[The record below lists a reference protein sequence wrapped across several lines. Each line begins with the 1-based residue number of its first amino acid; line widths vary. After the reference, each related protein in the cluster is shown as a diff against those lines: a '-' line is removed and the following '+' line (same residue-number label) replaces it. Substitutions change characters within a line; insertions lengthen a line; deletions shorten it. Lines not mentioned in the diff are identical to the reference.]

1 MRDGSPMALRRLLA
15 LRQFPVFA
23 SAELAELAIVAD
35 NVTETSF
42 PAGTRVAAPTRL
54 PALHLI
60 VDGRIELRTPQSDG
74 DAGAR
79 IVAWEPREAF
89 GLYEVLAS
97 RPFAATAFAVTDTR
111 TLRLGASDLT
121 DILEDNVGLL
131 VSLIRDLAKR
141 VVGLELAH
149 VAPPLAPA
157 ANRSEPLDLVERM
170 IVLRTQVPILSRRL
184 EPLAMLAHAMQ
195 ELRWPAGT
203 TIAEA
208 DELARDAFV
217 ILSGAVARSREG
229 STGEVAGA
237 GATLGLIETLGGLRY
252 GSTLT
257 ALVPTRA
264 LQIPIAM
271 LFDVVED
278 HTELGLA
285 VVAAFASML
294 LDAAAYAGPAAADGD
309 GLGRQPGPLTVELE
323 RARLGAAEARRRSER
338 VRRVFRR

>member
-23 SAELAELAIVAD
+23 AAELGELAIVAD

-60 VDGRIELRTPQSDG
+60 VDGRIELRSPQADG
-74 DAGAR
+74 NAGTR

-97 RPFAATAFAVTDTR
+97 RPFAATAIAATDTR

-131 VSLIRDLAKR
+131 VSMIRDLAKR

-149 VAPPLAPA
+149 ITQPLAPV
-157 ANRSEPLDLVERM
+157 ANRTEPLDLVERM
-170 IVLRTQVPILSRRL
+170 IVLRNQVPILSRRL
-184 EPLAMLAHAMQ
+184 EPLAMLAHAMH

-229 STGEVAGA
+229 GHSDVAGA

-278 HTELGLA
+278 HPELGLA
-285 VVAAFASML
+285 VVAAFAGML
-294 LDAAAYAGPAAADGD
+294 LDAAAYTPEATAGSA
-309 GLGRQPGPLTVELE
+309 GRGPGPLTVELE
-323 RARLGAAEARRRSER
+323 RARLGAAEAQRRAVR
-338 VRRVFRR
+338 VRRVLRR